1 MKYTIAVLWTFLLML
16 SCSGPTEQAS
26 GAQDFPNSM
35 TVAMKSAHDVA
46 GMHSEFEGYERV
58 GNSLRDSLLQG
69 KHQQEPDD
77 TLGKRAATQAFD
89 TSWWDYDDTASGTAT
104 FIRHTGDSSQYK
116 YDTTV
121 VLYDDAA
128 RDIFVGNERT
138 ISRNDLQVWPLY
150 DFSISTRR
158 QNTDTAGFYERGV
171 VEYDFARTP
180 EGRTR
185 YIFYY
190 RAGPDGSF
198 EQWLD
203 NVNDSSAI
211 LEYAGDDTLTWNWAA
226 DVDGNGALWSYG
238 AIVPDTVLY
247 HGIAFVDT
255 TQPDLQRGEMWAFL
269 QLHPYDLQR
278 SIPLRFTYER
288 LLETGFHE
296 VFKGGGYRADSTAAP
311 GEPAWITITQTMP
324 PGDSISSAFLDLDV
338 IMDQEPF
345 LPDAQSKMT
354 VYEADVRYRSGSVQ
368 KLELTFLADSPVV
381 QGDSLLTGKLS
392 VRFLF
397 KQGFRTYF
405 QGRIEKNRIRG
416 EYEAEDNKT
425 YTVRVEPDGTV
436 VRE

>member
-1 MKYTIAVLWTFLLML
+1 MKYAIAVLWTFLLLL

-35 TVAMKSAHDVA
+35 TVAMKSAYDAV
-46 GMHSEFEGYERV
+46 GMHSEFDGYERI
-58 GNSLRDSLLQG
+58 GNALRDSLLEG
-69 KHQQEPDD
+69 KHQQEPVNKK
-77 TLGKRAATQAFD
+77 TATQAFD

-104 FIRHTGDSSQYK
+104 FISHTGDSSYYK

-128 RDIFVGNERT
+128 RDFIVGNERT
-138 ISRNDLQVWPLY
+138 ISRNDLQVCPPY
-150 DFSISTRR
+150 NFSISTRR
-158 QNTDTAGFYERGV
+158 QNTDTAGDYEKGV
-171 VEYDFARTP
+171 VEYNFARMP

-185 YIFYY
+185 YTFYY

-198 EQWLD
+198 DQWLD
-203 NVNDSSAI
+203 NPNDSSII
-211 LEYAGDDTLTWNWAA
+211 LEHLADDTITWNYAA
-226 DVDGNGALWSYG
+226 DIDGNGALWTYG
-238 AIVPDTVLY
+238 APVPDTVQY

-255 TQPDLQRGEMWAFL
+255 TQPDLRRGEMWALL

-288 LLETGFHE
+288 TLESGFHE

-311 GEPAWITITQTMP
+311 GEPAWITISQSMP
-324 PGDSISSAFLDLDV
+324 QEDTISSAFLDLDV

-354 VYEADVRYRSGSVQ
+354 VYEADVRYRSGSLQ
-368 KLELTFLADSPVV
+368 KLELTFMADRPIV

-397 KQGFRTYF
+397 KQEFRTYF

-416 EYEAEDNKT
+416 EYHAEDNKI
-425 YTVRVEPDGTV
+425 YKVRVEPEGTV
-436 VRE
+436 ITE